1 MPEIKIEQDEIKRIL
16 ELEQEVIELKILFA
30 DLDIQKLDAI
40 ENLKIKLTEKINY
53 MNKLKKK
60 YSFEADNFSLDVDN
74 NTIKF

>member
-1 MPEIKIEQDEIKRIL
+1 MSEIKIEQDEIKRIL

-40 ENLKIKLTEKINY
+40 ENLKAKLTEKINY

-60 YSFEADNFSLDVDN
+60 YSFEAETFSLDVEN
-74 NTIKF
+74 NLIKF